1 MKSFVLLVTLL
12 IAAESFSQQNRQAE
26 KQLVHFSLQSAS
38 ERRAFFQEWGT
49 NTTPDSKQWETD
61 KPIVITSKVF
71 TISLQHVTPFLA
83 LSCGWNELSTSHQ
96 INTSI
101 AIRFSAD
108 SQQWTNWQPL
118 TVDEHSNNSQY
129 QFVSQLLFTEKEHRF
144 YQIQLTSNLALR
156 GNILNHLMLNFF
168 NPANGKKLTNGSPDV
183 NTNSPLFAARTTACP
198 CPQPSF
204 VTRAGWNCPQG
215 ATSPSFTTVT
225 HLIVHHSAG
234 SNTSANWPAVV
245 LSIWNSHVNT
255 NGWSD
260 IGYNWLIDPNGV
272 LYEGRGGG
280 NNVIGAHFCGFNG
293 GTMGTCM
300 LGTYTTQ
307 SLTDTAKKKLVEIL
321 AWKCCNSNLNP
332 LSTAFHASSNL
343 TLNRISG
350 HRDGCATECPGNT
363 THADLPNIRTAV
375 NTYIND
381 RCAVTAVVNIPG
393 VEDLTVSPNPT
404 SGKFLIR
411 LTMNT
416 GKSFRYVLYDANGR
430 ILYQSTPK
438 QTGLSL
444 TEQVNTLEKYPAGN
458 YLLRIWIDKTDV
470 TRNIVKQ

>member
-1 MKSFVLLVTLL
+1 MKSFLLSFALL
-12 IAAESFSQQNRQAE
+12 CSLFSIAQQQSSSQ
-26 KQLVHFSLQSAS
+26 KQLVNFSFQSKA
-38 ERRAFFQEWGT
+38 ERQLFS
-49 NTTPDSKQWETD
+49 PDWESHSQQWKKD
-61 KPIVITSKVF
+61 QPFVITSKALPI
-71 TISLQHVTPFLA
+71 TLQDVTPFLA
-83 LSCGWNELSTSHQ
+83 FSCGWNETTASTVLNSKL
-96 INTSI
+96 T
-101 AIRFSAD
+101 IRFSTD
-108 SQQWTNWQPL
+108 GQIWNNWQPL
-118 TVDEHSNNSQY
+118 LVDEHSSNSKF
-129 QFVSQLLFTEKEHRF
+129 QFVSQLVFTDKEYRF
-144 YQIQLTSNLALR
+144 YQLQISSNLEYK
-156 GNILNHLMLNFF
+156 GNILNELMLNFF
-168 NPANGKKLTNGSPDV
+168 NPGGTKISINGSPDI
-183 NTNSPLFAARTTACP
+183 NQSPTNFSARTTACP

-280 NNVIGAHFCGFNG
+280 NNVIAAHFCGFNG

-300 LGTYTTQ
+300 LGNYTTQ
-307 SLTDTAKKKLVEIL
+307 NLSDTAKKKLVKIL

-363 THADLPNIRTAV
+363 THADLPNIRNAV

-404 SGKFLIR
+404 SGKFLIK

-470 TRNIVKQ
+470 TRNILKQ